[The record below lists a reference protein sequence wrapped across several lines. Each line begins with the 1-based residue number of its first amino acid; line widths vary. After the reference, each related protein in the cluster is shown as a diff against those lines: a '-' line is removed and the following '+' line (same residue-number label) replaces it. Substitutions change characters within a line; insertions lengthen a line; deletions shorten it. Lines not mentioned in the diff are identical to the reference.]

1 MYRKVVIVFL
11 LAVFMLAQFSMVSA
25 AAVAG
30 NASITSIPAFLPLKN
45 SNPVEWAVTSMPAA
59 GNQYLLMWAREYPSA
74 DYAIA
79 DCKLVQN
86 VTGISDASGAFN
98 YDFTGTNIVLSMSD
112 GDTIEFT
119 LTIDTNDCAGAPTL
133 PAGASVM
140 GTTTI
145 DNSAPARWASNPP
158 SLSAANLMSQPVA
171 CNTFEMWATASDH
184 FGPSAPANYSG
195 IVSWGQHTNGSFAPN
210 PPMGATQDL
219 LSWVYTFPATA
230 TGSWTFYINPTDGAG
245 NHGLINI
252 YRNNLAIAPEELEE
266 CATFSDVSG
275 HADEVYIRYLA
286 DLKLISGFADGTF
299 LPTPPPAPKPPPS
312 LKYPTAI
319 LGGVQK
325 LPLLVVNSPMLQ
337 PPIGLPAGSGRP
349 VMMAS

>member
-184 FGPSAPANYSG
+184 FGAFGSG
-195 IVSWGQHTNGSFAPN
+195 KLFGDRF
-210 PPMGATQDL
+210 MG
-219 LSWVYTFPATA
+219 TA
-230 TGSWTFYINPTDGAG
+230 YKR
-245 NHGLINI
+245 LI
-252 YRNNLAIAPEELEE
+252 
-266 CATFSDVSG
+266 C
-275 HADEVYIRYLA
+275 
-286 DLKLISGFADGTF
+286 
-299 LPTPPPAPKPPPS
+299 PKPAHGRHPGFTFMGI
-312 LKYPTAI
+312 Y
-319 LGGVQK
+319 
-325 LPLLVVNSPMLQ
+325 LPRHRHRLLDFLYQ
-337 PPIGLPAGSGRP
+337 PDRRRR
-349 VMMAS
+349 